1 MLHRWRVRHIK
12 KEWCVPVHMSPSFRV
27 GFNSSDEDQEKVVV
41 LGDDTCVSFRHVHTC
56 GCFCDFSCCFSSTL
70 HHVIYFLRPV
80 ELEPRNYKA
89 ATLAF
94 VGSNRTIWKGPKS
107 WPCHTRAR
115 PVTSRDSEV
124 KPKRSSC
131 KPVAPPSPTHH
142 AIYNVNPTTPQPYC
156 RIIQISSIYSSRKT
170 QTSTPLGCL
179 WRP

>member
-1 MLHRWRVRHIK
+1 
-12 KEWCVPVHMSPSFRV
+12 MSPSFRV

-94 VGSNRTIWKGPKS
+94 VGSIQVIGQFGKVRNRDRVTPEPGPS
-107 WPCHTRAR
+107 LQETR
-115 PVTSRDSEV
+115 SLEV

-179 WRP
+179 